1 MDLRDLRYF
10 ETIAD
15 LEHLG
20 RAATKLHRSPPALTK
35 CIRRLEESL
44 GTALFE
50 REGRGIRLTAA
61 GHALRRRARVLDVAM
76 DDTLREIGS
85 VTRGEAGSLR
95 IGVAPT
101 MAQYLLPAACR
112 TFMSSSPDV
121 TIETLIGMSNLLRK
135 ALLDGEIDFAI
146 TVDGHSEGLAA
157 YPIVDD
163 HVVVVAGSGH
173 EIFRKRPTIADL
185 ARFRWV
191 LPVASYDVETR
202 RFIDSVFKRHGIEAP
217 RVQIE
222 TNSVTFLPNLIA
234 ATGLLSFISRRN
246 LGRGNVAAPLREV
259 RVKGT
264 SLLRQFALV
273 HRKDAYL
280 SPAAVRF
287 MELLRERGQSL
298 FTKAFESG
306 RSGK

>member
-1 MDLRDLRYF
+1 MAALALSAVLLASWDSLVLWVRLSGVKEVHVQDVL
-10 ETIAD
+10 
-15 LEHLG
+15 LGEHTLVS
-20 RAATKLHRSPPALTK
+20 RPAVLHAVK
-35 CIRRLEESL
+35 
-44 GTALFE
+44 
-50 REGRGIRLTAA
+50 
-61 GHALRRRARVLDVAM
+61 
-76 DDTLREIGS
+76 
-85 VTRGEAGSLR
+85 
-95 IGVAPT
+95 
-101 MAQYLLPAACR
+101 
-112 TFMSSSPDV
+112 
-121 TIETLIGMSNLLRK
+121 
-135 ALLDGEIDFAI
+135 
-146 TVDGHSEGLAA
+146 
-157 YPIVDD
+157 
-163 HVVVVAGSGH
+163 
-173 EIFRKRPTIADL
+173 
-185 ARFRWV
+185 
-191 LPVASYDVETR
+191 ETR

-298 FTKAFESG
+298 FAKAFESG